1 VVTSDHKP
9 VWGMFEVT
17 IRPGKDSVP
26 LAGGLFNRKN
36 HFLYRNYA
44 QEVLLKNAKNLMEKQ
59 GKHFFLTLCEQRQ
72 FFSYNHEDIFSEI
85 K

>member
-26 LAGGLFNRKN
+26 LAGGLFNRKIS
-36 HFLYRNYA
+36 LSL
-44 QEVLLKNAKNLMEKQ
+44 QILVLETMHKKYFNDAENLMK
-59 GKHFFLTLCEQRQ
+59 K
-72 FFSYNHEDIFSEI
+72 
-85 K
+85 

>member
-26 LAGGLFNRKN
+26 LAGGLFNRKMSLSLKKTK
-36 HFLYRNYA
+36 HKKYF
-44 QEVLLKNAKNLMEKQ
+44 KNAKNFMK
-59 GKHFFLTLCEQRQ
+59 K
-72 FFSYNHEDIFSEI
+72 
-85 K
+85 